1 MPFLDQ
7 SDLVASNDLRK
18 FIDLVRSKAII
29 AGQLKRLE
37 PELGLFIVAFHMNV
51 RRLPRLASVKVETI
65 RSDAQNGRH
74 TRQLALFRQFDS
86 FLQHVSHGAGEEA
99 NRPLVSLPFL
109 PGQHYNNH

>member
-1 MPFLDQ
+1 MIVMPFLDQ

-51 RRLPRLASVKVETI
+51 RRLPPARECKSGNDKVRCAERSAYSSVGFIQAV
-65 RSDAQNGRH
+65 
-74 TRQLALFRQFDS
+74 
-86 FLQHVSHGAGEEA
+86 
-99 NRPLVSLPFL
+99 
-109 PGQHYNNH
+109 